1 MGFSEIKL
9 NKEKINN
16 IPLLIRPNI
25 FNDERGFFYES
36 YNKKKFDKLIKK
48 DITFFQDNHSRS
60 NHGVLRGLHFQ
71 LPPFSQGKLVRCSYG
86 KIFDVAVDLRRNS
99 PTFKKWFG
107 YELNEEN
114 KNQLWI
120 PEGYAHGFLT
130 LSEVAEVQYKT
141 TNYWNKD
148 SERSLKWNDPNI
160 AINWPIEKLKEGP
173 FLSKKDNAAE
183 SLKVL
188 EKLNSVFL

>member
-1 MGFSEIKL
+1 M
-9 NKEKINN
+9 
-16 IPLLIRPNI
+16 
-25 FNDERGFFYES
+25 
-36 YNKKKFDKLIKK
+36 
-48 DITFFQDNHSRS
+48 
-60 NHGVLRGLHFQ
+60 
-71 LPPFSQGKLVRCSYG
+71 
-86 KIFDVAVDLRRNS
+86 
-99 PTFKKWFG
+99 
-107 YELNEEN
+107 
-114 KNQLWI
+114 
-120 PEGYAHGFLT
+120 
-130 LSEVAEVQYKT
+130 QYKT